1 MIYLIIL
8 MYPETCRKSPPPLFF
23 SLMYDVCIFL
33 FEAGKTKGWKG
44 GRLFG
49 FIGLVVRI
57 TFLTSPFFMGEG
69 GGENN
74 IFNFSFFYGGGRGG

>member
-1 MIYLIIL
+1 
-8 MYPETCRKSPPPLFF
+8 
-23 SLMYDVCIFL
+23 MYDVCIFL

-57 TFLTSPFFMGEG
+57 TFLTSPFFMGG
-69 GGENN
+69 RR
-74 IFNFSFFYGGGRGG
+74 GGRDCCFFLKGKFYVKKLIDLEDAKNK